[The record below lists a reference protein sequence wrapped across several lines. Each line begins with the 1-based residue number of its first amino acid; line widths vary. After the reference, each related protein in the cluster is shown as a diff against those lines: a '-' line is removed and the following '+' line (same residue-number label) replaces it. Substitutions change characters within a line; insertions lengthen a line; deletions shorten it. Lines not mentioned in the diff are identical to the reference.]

1 MPDAPRV
8 GCATDGIATD
18 VYCLDGGYG
27 YNLKHTRRLL
37 HCVRNDSKGGLEAI
51 GKINGL
57 CVIARNAA
65 TRQSPDKIHYRG
77 PSVRPSYSPATLVQR
92 LFFGFS

>member
-1 MPDAPRV
+1 MEGMATDIHNGHEGGTRFLNRSTTVPDAPRV

-27 YNLKHTRRLL
+27 YNLRYTRRLL

-51 GKINGL
+51 GMLGEN
-57 CVIARNAA
+57 
-65 TRQSPDKIHYRG
+65 
-77 PSVRPSYSPATLVQR
+77 
-92 LFFGFS
+92 